1 MRRAHARPGAAG
13 DGFPQEPDRPGRLF
27 LWAPWARSKSFFA
40 TLEGELLA
48 RRRFVT
54 QAEPR
59 LVVFDYDEGWYH
71 PATLGM

>member
-1 MRRAHARPGAAG
+1 
-13 DGFPQEPDRPGRLF
+13 
-27 LWAPWARSKSFFA
+27 
-40 TLEGELLA
+40 LLA

-71 PATLGM
+71 PATLDM